1 MYDGMKPGGSG
12 SSMEAGAGSSDD
24 TLMRAMKLRDNG
36 LPIEQIAEAVGM
48 SVEELEMFFAQADAS
63 SM

>member
-1 MYDGMKPGGSG
+1 MYDGMKPGNSG
-12 SSMEAGAGSSDD
+12 LSMGAGAGSSDD